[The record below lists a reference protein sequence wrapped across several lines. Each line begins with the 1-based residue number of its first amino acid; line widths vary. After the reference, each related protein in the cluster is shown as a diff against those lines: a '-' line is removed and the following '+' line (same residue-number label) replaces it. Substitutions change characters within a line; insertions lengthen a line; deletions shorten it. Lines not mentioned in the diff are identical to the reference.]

1 MELIKPGT
9 NFDFVANFRRALL
22 FSWALIALGVV
33 SLVVRGGPNY
43 GIDFAG
49 GTLVQ
54 VRFKQPTQIDEVR
67 KALASLDLGE
77 ASIQDFGG
85 NGDRGSEFLVRVP
98 VKGEQLS
105 DFSAQVTSALESRF
119 GKDSW
124 EIQRIETVG
133 PRVGSELRWR
143 AIFAV
148 LAATLMMGVYIWI
161 RFELRFGIGAA
172 VALFHDVLITI
183 GALSLANYEF
193 DLTIVAAL
201 LTVVGFSVNDTVIVS
216 DRIRENL
223 RKNRRD
229 PLEKI
234 INRSIN
240 ETLSRTILTT
250 GTAVLVLL
258 ALFFLGG
265 KVINGFAF
273 TLLVGFLIGTYSSI
287 FIASPIVL
295 YLQNTAFA
303 RAR

>member
-1 MELIKPGT
+1 MELVKRGT
-9 NFDFVANFRRALL
+9 NFNFVGNFRRALV
-22 FSWALIALGVV
+22 FSGFLILAGAA
-33 SLVVRGGPNY
+33 SLVLHGGPNY

-54 VRFKQPTQIDEVR
+54 VRFKQATAVDDVR
-67 KALASLDLGE
+67 KALAALDLGE
-77 ASIQDFGG
+77 ASIQDFGSSP
-85 NGDRGSEFLVRVP
+85 NGGTEFLIRVP
-98 VKGEQLS
+98 VKGEHLS
-105 DFSAQVTSALESRF
+105 DFSSQVTSALESRF

-143 AIFAV
+143 AILAV
-148 LAATLMMGVYIWI
+148 MAATLMMGVYLWI

-172 VALFHDVLITI
+172 VALFHDVAITI

-273 TLLVGFLIGTYSSI
+273 TLLVGFIIGTYSSI
-287 FIASPIVL
+287 FIASPVVL
-295 YLQNTAFA
+295 FLQGTAFA